1 MEEKKKYRLLIIEDN
16 KEMRSLLK
24 DFFEEEGFEVDSV
37 DDGAGAFP
45 KLAQTSFDLI
55 ITDIWMA
62 GLSGLDILP
71 AMKRINPNIPVIVI
85 TAFGSEEM
93 RRRVMARG
101 ADAYLEKP
109 LQLEKLKNL
118 TQQMILSRK
127 IES

>member
-1 MEEKKKYRLLIIEDN
+1 LEKRKHRLLIIEDN
-16 KEMRSLLK
+16 KEMSSLLK
-24 DFFEEEGFEVDSV
+24 DFFEEEGFQVDSV
-37 DDGAGAFP
+37 DDGRGAFP
-45 KLAQTSFDLI
+45 KLTRMTFDLI

-71 AMKRINPNIPVIVI
+71 AMKKINPRIPVIVI

-93 RRRVMARG
+93 RRRAMVRG

-118 TQQMILSRK
+118 TYQMILPERM
-127 IES
+127 ES

>member
-1 MEEKKKYRLLIIEDN
+1 LEEKKKYRLLIIEDN

-71 AMKRINPNIPVIVI
+71 ALKRINPNIPVIVI

>member
-1 MEEKKKYRLLIIEDN
+1 MEKKKYRLLIIEDN

-45 KLAQTSFDLI
+45 KLTRMTFDLI

-71 AMKRINPNIPVIVI
+71 AMKRINPHIPVIVI

-93 RRRVMARG
+93 RRRAMARG

-118 TQQMILSRK
+118 TYQMILPERM
-127 IES
+127 ET

>member
-1 MEEKKKYRLLIIEDN
+1 LEKRKHRLLIIEDN
-16 KEMRSLLK
+16 KEMSSLLK
-24 DFFEEEGFEVDSV
+24 DFFEEEGFQVDSV

-45 KLAQTSFDLI
+45 KLTRMTFDLI

-71 AMKRINPNIPVIVI
+71 AMKKINPRIPVIVI

-93 RRRVMARG
+93 RRRAMARG

-118 TQQMILSRK
+118 TYQMILPERM
-127 IES
+127 ES

>member
-1 MEEKKKYRLLIIEDN
+1 MEKKKHRLLIIEDN
-16 KEMRSLLK
+16 QEMRSLLK
-24 DFFEEEGFEVDSV
+24 DFFEGEGFEVDSV

-45 KLAQTSFDLI
+45 KLARMSFDLI

-71 AMKRINPNIPVIVI
+71 AVKRINPHIPVIVI

-118 TQQMILSRK
+118 TYQMIPPERS
-127 IES
+127 EN